1 MSRPASKV
9 TKVRVTGPL
18 APFAA
23 GFGGRLL
30 ESGYTPLSTV
40 QSPGRARQH
49 PAERL
54 PQAAVQP
61 GHAVPGPRPGL
72 LRPAGQHPPADR
84 PPRRQA
90 RRPRLRSHPLPPPRT
105 RTRRLRQHPG
115 RVTARPSP
123 AGQRAGSAGA
133 AARPAD
139 LHFSGQPHPMEHC
152 IFWRLGFRQSSFR
165 HVARVSQRIAP
176 YAWTRPLVGC
186 HAAVPLTFRRQVR
199 HQTQEHP
206 TKFLPAT
213 QGIR

>member
-72 LRPAGQHPPADR
+72 LRTPGQHPPADR

-139 LHFSGQPHPMEHC
+139 LHFSGQAWYRRARRRTGGK
-152 IFWRLGFRQSSFR
+152 WRVVPPVTSLLLWSWSRPPVRLTLGSGLSRGRSFLLRARGSVSS
-165 HVARVSQRIAP
+165 ARPRIP
-176 YAWTRPLVGC
+176 GRC
-186 HAAVPLTFRRQVR
+186 HLAR
-199 HQTQEHP
+199 
-206 TKFLPAT
+206 
-213 QGIR
+213 